1 MKIALAATV
10 AALMAIVVVLTSA
23 SREQDLR
30 GDSTAGPAP
39 TSSGSSLGPAPS
51 AFPAPLPDH
60 QSPQPPGGTPLPRS
74 EPVSQDAPKAAAPP
88 AANML
93 LPSGDQLAAL
103 QQLVTHSRQENER
116 LAHIDDQLASARQA
130 ADEESRRETEAD
142 AAQHAATVQALG
154 ILRQAEALLATGD
167 SDGVDDELGR
177 AEAALSGRTRIDVDA
192 AREALERSDLFA
204 ARQYLAAALAERR
217 SLR

>member
-103 QQLVTHSRQENER
+103 QQLVTQSRQETSGSR
-116 LAHIDDQLASARQA
+116 TSTTSWLRRGKRQTKSRGARP
-130 ADEESRRETEAD
+130 RRTP
-142 AAQHAATVQALG
+142 
-154 ILRQAEALLATGD
+154 
-167 SDGVDDELGR
+167 
-177 AEAALSGRTRIDVDA
+177 
-192 AREALERSDLFA
+192 RSMP
-204 ARQYLAAALAERR
+204 RPCRR
-217 SLR
+217 